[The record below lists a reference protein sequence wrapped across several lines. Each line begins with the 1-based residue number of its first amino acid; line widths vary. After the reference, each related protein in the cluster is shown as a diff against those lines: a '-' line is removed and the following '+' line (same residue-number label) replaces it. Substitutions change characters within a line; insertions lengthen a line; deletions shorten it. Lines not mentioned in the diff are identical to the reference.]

1 MFERLRIHCAWAI
14 LLLPA
19 VSPAIGAEPPSWA
32 DARLPVKNGLAVWLD
47 AAAQNAARKARN
59 EPPLANDAP
68 LAEWLDAS
76 GAELNLTQPD
86 PKLQPRLQLVGDVA
100 LVSFDAGGAHLSADK
115 LGQQF
120 DNLTVFLVTAPYS
133 NEGNFRG
140 MLSIRAAG
148 GNDYTTGINID
159 QGPNPTARFDVV
171 NSEGAGFGGW
181 RNLCTQPSDFYRLR
195 RLCLTSAVGKEGVA
209 LSVDGQPQ
217 GKRDRAAGKMTMD
230 QLAVGAR
237 FVNRST
243 DPIGPYAGA
252 IAEMLIYDRVL
263 GDTERAAVDGYLAA
277 KYAGI
282 ETIPPPSGGARPI
295 ARVPNPPDVQMHVPG
310 FTVRELPLE
319 LPNINN
325 VQYRPDGKLVAVA
338 YNGNV
343 YLLTDTDDDGLED
356 HAELFF
362 ENQGDIRSPIGMD
375 LTPPNYERGQGVFVA
390 TKSSFVLIADAD
402 GDDLAEKP
410 IVIATG
416 WPESFHNVD
425 ALGVAVDPRD
435 HSVYFGLGT
444 PNFADAYV
452 RTPEGKSL
460 YKLDGEKGTI
470 MRVAPD
476 LKSREIVATGIRFPV
491 ALRFNPRGDLFCTDQ
506 EGATWLANG
515 NPFDELLHIE
525 KGRHYGFP
533 PRHPRHLPDVIDE
546 PSVFDY
552 RPQHQCACGLNFNE
566 PTIDGTFFGPD
577 WWRGDALVTGYSRG
591 KLYRTKLAH
600 TASGYVAQNQL
611 IGTMKMMPP
620 DACLAP
626 DHSLVVAAHSGGP
639 DWGSGPGG
647 NGKLYQ
653 IKHADREAPAP
664 ALVWAQTPHEV
675 RIAFDRPLDPASLK
689 ELASRI
695 AISGGEYA
703 DAAERFESVRPG
715 YAVVER
721 QLRSPRIPIDVYN
734 VQLTADRR
742 TLILSTAPHSA
753 AVTYAAALPGLAG
766 GRGSRRAEPGV
777 SLLARQEPRPPR
789 QEPRPPDAESPQR
802 SSEDIL
808 PQLPDIDVQYDLC
821 GVEAAWQGH
830 EFETEWQGWLPHLD
844 LNVAREFTQYSAS
857 HDELWSRLNQG
868 GILSLRTSLN
878 LRDMLRPA
886 VQPGEKLD
894 YDWPAEEVTLTL
906 ISNCPIEATLDGTP
920 SEPAAQARDSD
931 KHTAQFT
938 LPASQEKSRH
948 LLEVR
953 LQLESSGDPPSLTL
967 HYHTAEDSRPRALQL
982 TRLLLPWAKSLDAPV
997 EPIDNRTLAE
1007 LKEGNWL
1014 RGRAEFFSEQAA
1026 CSKCHAIR
1034 GEGATV
1040 GPDLSNL
1047 PHRDYASVLRD
1058 ITQPSFAINPDHT
1071 SQIITL
1077 ATGRVLTG
1085 TTRTVDDQL
1094 IVTQQD
1100 ATEVTIAR
1108 ADIDSIEPSSKSIM
1122 PEEIPKLLGTDRVRD
1137 LLTFLLVEP
1146 PHMPVYG
1153 ELTPPPPREMVEVE
1167 RVLADSQAIIE
1178 KKPIHVVLVA
1188 GAKDHGL
1195 GEHDYPAWQVAWQ
1208 QLFEMA
1214 EGVRVSTAD
1223 EWPTPEDIETA
1234 DVMVFYQRGDWTPDR
1249 ARAIDAYLARGGGL
1263 VYIHWAVDG
1272 RNDAAGFAERIGI
1285 AWGAGS
1291 KFRHGPLDIEF
1302 VPGSAHPI
1310 ARNFRQVHFHDE
1322 SYWNGI
1328 GDPTRIQLLAT
1339 GIEENQPQPLFWTTE
1354 PNGGRIFV
1362 SIPGHFSWTFDDP
1375 LFRVLLLRGI
1385 AWAANEPVDRFN
1397 ELVTPGARVAS
1408 EVGGESN

>member
-19 VSPAIGAEPPSWA
+19 VSPAIAAEPPRWA
-32 DARLPVKNGLAVWLD
+32 DAKLPVKDGLAVWLD
-47 AAAQNAARKARN
+47 AAAQNAARKGRN
-59 EPPLANDAP
+59 EPPIANDAP

-86 PKLQPRLQLVGDVA
+86 AKLQPRLQLVGDVA

-140 MLSIRAAG
+140 MISIRAAG

-159 QGPNPTARFDVV
+159 QGPNPTARFDTINV
-171 NSEGAGFGGW
+171 EGAGFGGVQ
-181 RNLCTQPSDFYRLR
+181 NLFTQPGEFARLR
-195 RLCLTSAVGKEGVA
+195 RLCLTSSVGKQGVA
-209 LSVDGQPQ
+209 LRVDGEPN
-217 GKRDRAAGKMTMD
+217 GKRDRAAGKMRMN
-230 QLAVGAR
+230 QLVVGAR
-237 FVNRST
+237 IYGGGEQPQGF
-243 DPIGPYAGA
+243 YAGA
-252 IAEMLIYDRVL
+252 IAEVLIYDRVL
-263 GDTERAAVDGYLAA
+263 SDTERAAVDGYLAA
-277 KYAGI
+277 KYSGI
-282 ETIPPPSGGARPI
+282 ETVPPPSGGARPI

-343 YLLTDTDDDGLED
+343 YLLTDTDNDGLED

-362 ENQGDIRSPIGMD
+362 ENKGDIRSPIGMD

-402 GDDLAEKP
+402 GDDQAEKP

-435 HSVYFGLGT
+435 HAVYFGLGT

-577 WWRGDALVTGYSRG
+577 WWRGDAIVTGYSRG
-591 KLYRTKLAH
+591 KLYRTKLAR

-611 IGTMKMMPP
+611 IGTMRMMPP
-620 DACLAP
+620 DACVAP

-647 NGKLYQ
+647 MGKLYK
-653 IKHADREAPAP
+653 IEHADREAPAP

-675 RIAFDRPLDPASLK
+675 RIAFDRPLDPATLK

-721 QLRSPRIPIDVYN
+721 QLRSQRIPIDVYN

-753 AVTYAAALPGLAG
+753 AVTYAAALPGLAPK
-766 GRGSRRAEPGV
+766 EGV
-777 SLLARQEPRPPR
+777 AGVAAQR
-789 QEPRPPDAESPQR
+789 SPQQETSPSPSPLR
-802 SSEDIL
+802 GGARGGGSAPEL
-808 PQLPDIDVQYDLC
+808 PQLPDVDVQYDLC
-821 GVEAAWQGH
+821 GVEATWHPGGGEA
-830 EFETEWQGWLPHLD
+830 TWQGWLPHLET
-844 LNVAREFTQYSAS
+844 NVARDFTQRSAD
-857 HDELWSRLNQG
+857 HDALWSGLDEDG
-868 GILSLRTSLN
+868 VLTLRTSLN

-894 YDWPAEEVTLTL
+894 YEWPAEVVTLTL
-906 ISNCPIEATLDGTP
+906 TSNCPIEATLD
-920 SEPAAQARDSD
+920 SEPAARSRQDNSY
-931 KHTAQFT
+931 TAQFT
-938 LPASQEKSRH
+938 LPAGEDKTRNYSLKVAVIKDPKRNEIDRPD
-948 LLEVR
+948 R
-953 LQLESSGDPPSLTL
+953 LSLTI
-967 HYHTAEDSRPRALQL
+967 HYHTAEDPRPRALQL

-997 EPIDNRTLAE
+997 EAIDNRTLAE
-1007 LKEGNWL
+1007 LKGGNWL

-1085 TTRTVDDQL
+1085 TTRTVDGQL

-1100 ATEVTIAR
+1100 ATEVTVAR
-1108 ADIDSIEPSSKSIM
+1108 DDIDSIEPSSKSIM
-1122 PEEIPKLLGTDRVRD
+1122 PEEIHTLLGPDRLRD

-1153 ELTPPPPREMVEVE
+1153 ELTPPSPRPIEEVE
-1167 RVLADSQAIIE
+1167 RVLAGSETNIE
-1178 KKPIHVVLVA
+1178 KKPMHVVLVA
-1188 GAKDHGL
+1188 GPKDHGL
-1195 GEHDYPAWQVAWQ
+1195 GEHDYPAWQHSWQ
-1208 QLFEMA
+1208 QLLEMSD
-1214 EGVRVSTAD
+1214 GVRVTTAD
-1223 EWPTPEDIETA
+1223 NWPNPKDIETA

-1249 ARAIDAYLARGGGL
+1249 ARAIDPYLKRGGGL

-1272 RNDAAGFAERIGI
+1272 RDDAAGFAQRIGI

-1310 ARNFRQVHFHDE
+1310 ARNFRHVHFHDE

-1328 GDPTRIQLLAT
+1328 GDRTRIELLAT

-1354 PNGGRIFV
+1354 PTGGRVFV

-1385 AWAANEPVDRFN
+1385 AWAAGEPVDRFN
-1397 ELVTPGARVAS
+1397 ELATPGARISSSATKS
-1408 EVGGESN
+1408 P